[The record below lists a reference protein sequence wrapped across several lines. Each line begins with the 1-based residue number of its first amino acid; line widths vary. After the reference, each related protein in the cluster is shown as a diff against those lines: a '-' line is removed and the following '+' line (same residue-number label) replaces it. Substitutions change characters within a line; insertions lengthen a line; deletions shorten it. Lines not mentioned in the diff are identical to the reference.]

1 MRISD
6 WSSDVCSSDLTACSC
21 YMQQSDVLCVFAND
35 DRQQVSRTKE
45 NSVMRAEKWA
55 CILAAS
61 LSLAACQTAIPP
73 VEVTRFHIGDQTGR
87 GTIAVEPLS
96 FDDDTSLE
104 FSSYAAAVGRDL
116 QRIGFTARSEEHT
129 SELPSTMRS

>member
-1 MRISD
+1 ME
-6 WSSDVCSSDLTACSC
+6 TACSC

-73 VEVTRFHIGDQTGR
+73 AEVTRFHLGDQTGR
-87 GTIAVEPLS
+87 GTIELGR
-96 FDDDTSLE
+96 
-104 FSSYAAAVGRDL
+104 SSCRDCVVRVRVACGGR
-116 QRIGFTARSEEHT
+116 RI
-129 SELPSTMRS
+129 MK

>member
-1 MRISD
+1 
-6 WSSDVCSSDLTACSC
+6 
-21 YMQQSDVLCVFAND
+21 MQQSDVLCVFAND

-87 GTIAVEPLS
+87 GTLAVETLS
-96 FDDDTSLE
+96 FDDDTSLRSE
-104 FSSYAAAVGRDL
+104 KRRGGTDVYRAG
-116 QRIGFTARSEEHT
+116 RIGV
-129 SELPSTMRS
+129 ST

>member
-61 LSLAACQTAIPP
+61 PSLAACQTAIPP

-87 GTIAVEPLS
+87 VTIEVELLS
-96 FDDDTSLE
+96 FDDDTRARKVTRLISGPLCGSL
-104 FSSYAAAVGRDL
+104 
-116 QRIGFTARSEEHT
+116 
-129 SELPSTMRS
+129 LPF